1 MDRAT
6 LKAAAKGQIKGKLG
20 ILFVIALLEGLIV
33 GALSAIPLVGTIAG
47 MLLGAAFA
55 LAVVHIY
62 LNLTGGRKPE
72 IADLFSQMSNILPAF
87 CTQFLVGLFT
97 FLWSLLLFVPGIIKA
112 CSYSQA
118 MYILAENPGISPTE
132 AINRSKAMMDGHKM
146 EYFLLNLSF
155 IGWALLSA
163 LTFGI
168 GSLWLTPYE
177 NAAYAAFYIERT
189 GRGIPMAGAEQ

>member
-6 LKAAAKGQIKGKLG
+6 LKAAAKGQIKGNIG
-20 ILFVIALLEGLIV
+20 ILFVISLLNGLIV
-33 GALSAIPLVGTIAG
+33 GALGAIPLVGTIAG
-47 MLLGAAFA
+47 MLLDAAFA

-62 LNLTGGRKPE
+62 LNLTCGRKPE
-72 IADLFSQMSNILPAF
+72 IADLFSQLSNVLPAF

-132 AINRSKAMMDGHKM
+132 AINRSKAMMEGHKM
-146 EYFLLNLSF
+146 EYFLLSLSF
-155 IGWALLSA
+155 IGWALLAPFTLGILYIWLIPYMQATMANFHKS
-163 LTFGI
+163 LTGEFVE
-168 GSLWLTPYE
+168 Y
-177 NAAYAAFYIERT
+177 
-189 GRGIPMAGAEQ
+189 